1 MTHFRGR
8 QTWVLH
14 GLSVIL
20 AFSATLTGTQAAACS
35 KRDQGARTKV
45 VARLY
50 NTAQVPAVTRDN
62 ALAVAT
68 RALSPGIEIVWR
80 SCDLPQVCGA
90 VLTTGELVIRLV
102 RTRAGRGNGAAF
114 ALGDALI
121 DMAAGAGV
129 FATIYV
135 DRVEQMAEISEID
148 REVLL
153 GRAIAHELGHL
164 LLMTNAH
171 TSSGLMRARWTAP
184 VIRRSHP
191 GDWALTK
198 GDIATIQKRL
208 R

>member
-1 MTHFRGR
+1 MTHFRR
-8 QTWVLH
+8 HQTWTLQ
-14 GLSVIL
+14 GPAIIL
-20 AFSATLTGTQAAACS
+20 AFSATLIGPQAAAAS
-35 KRDQGARTKV
+35 KRVQGAQIEV
-45 VARLY
+45 IARLY
-50 NTAQVPAVTRDN
+50 NTAQVPAATRDD

-68 RALSPGIEIVWR
+68 RALAGGVDVVWR
-80 SCDLPQVCGA
+80 SCDLPQACGA

-102 RTRAGRGNGAAF
+102 RTRTEGRNSRVF

-121 DMAAGAGV
+121 DIGAGAGV

-164 LLMTNAH
+164 LLMTTAH
-171 TSSGLMRARWTAP
+171 TSSGLMRAQWTAR
-184 VIRRSHP
+184 VIRRSRP

-198 GDIATIQKRL
+198 ENIATVRKRL

>member
-1 MTHFRGR
+1 MTHFRSR

-20 AFSATLTGTQAAACS
+20 AFSAALTVTQAAAGS
-35 KRDQGARTKV
+35 KGDQGARTKV

-50 NTAQVPAVTRDN
+50 NTAQVPAATRDN

-68 RALSPGIEIVWR
+68 RTLAHGIDIVWR
-80 SCDLPQVCGA
+80 SCDHPQACAA

-102 RTRAGRGNGAAF
+102 RTRTGNGNNAVF
-114 ALGDALI
+114 ALGQALI
-121 DMAAGAGV
+121 DIGAGAGV
-129 FATIYV
+129 FATVYV
-135 DRVEQMAEISEID
+135 DRVERMAEISEID

-153 GRAIAHELGHL
+153 GRTIAHELGHL

-171 TSSGLMRARWTAP
+171 TSSGLMRAQWTALL
-184 VIRRSHP
+184 IRRNRP

-198 GDIATIQKRL
+198 ENIATIRKRL
-208 R
+208 G